1 MFMLKSGLWGTM
13 IATIMAPMQ
22 RYLWNALAGIQELFT
37 KGRPMEESMNQDMK
51 RALLGDHEA
60 AKRLTEAGVLLPC
73 MCGGK
78 AGIVCFEKRGAP
90 SGDMGYLA
98 SIKCRDC
105 WMELRRWALKKKW
118 AKDSALFAWNT
129 RTPILSAEEMEML
142 EGMK

>member
-1 MFMLKSGLWGTM
+1 MFMLKSGLWETM

-22 RYLWNALAGIQELFT
+22 RYLWNAHAGVEGLFT
-37 KGRPMEESMNQDMK
+37 RGKSMEESMNQDMK

-60 AKRLTEAGVLLPC
+60 AKRLTDAGVLLPC

-118 AKDSALFAWNT
+118 AKDSARLAWNT

-142 EGMK
+142 EGME